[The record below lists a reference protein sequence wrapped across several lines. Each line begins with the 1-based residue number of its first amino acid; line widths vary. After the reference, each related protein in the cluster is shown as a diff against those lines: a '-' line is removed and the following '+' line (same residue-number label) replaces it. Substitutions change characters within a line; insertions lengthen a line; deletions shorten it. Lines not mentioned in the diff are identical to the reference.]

1 MESIKKNGKSIWYNI
16 KTKQKQITVPK
27 VIQEYRDRVTRKK
40 MDFTKI
46 HNSKNN
52 VYIKKSNDIKNNNYV
67 RKSNNIKN
75 NNYVRKSKSNNIKNN
90 NYVSKSDEKKN
101 NIKVYPLINKR
112 ANIF

>member
-1 MESIKKNGKSIWYNI
+1 MAKNHYKNWKVLKKNGKSIWYNI

-75 NNYVRKSKSNNIKNN
+75 NNYV
-90 NYVSKSDEKKN
+90 SKSDEKKN